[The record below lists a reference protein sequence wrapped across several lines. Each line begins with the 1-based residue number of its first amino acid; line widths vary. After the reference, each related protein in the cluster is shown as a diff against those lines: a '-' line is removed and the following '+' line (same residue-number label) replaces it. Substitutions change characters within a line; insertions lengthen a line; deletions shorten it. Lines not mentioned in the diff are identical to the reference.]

1 MDLLYL
7 ELQKGKRN
15 QGCRLHKGED
25 MTQEI
30 MGTAEIGA
38 WLGVTRQE
46 VAQWKFQGKL
56 PNPDYQLKA
65 TPVWKKKHIT

>member
-1 MDLLYL
+1 
-7 ELQKGKRN
+7 
-15 QGCRLHKGED
+15 

-56 PNPDYQLKA
+56 PSPDYQLKA
-65 TPVWKKKHIT
+65 TPVWKQSTLLEWRESNTWVENRVNSAKELVNG

>member
-1 MDLLYL
+1 M
-7 ELQKGKRN
+7 N
-15 QGCRLHKGED
+15 

-56 PNPDYQLKA
+56 PEPDYQLKA
-65 TPVWKKKHIT
+65 TPVWKQDTLLEWREANTWVENRVNSSKELVNG

>member
-1 MDLLYL
+1 
-7 ELQKGKRN
+7 
-15 QGCRLHKGED
+15 
-25 MTQEI
+25 MTQDI

-56 PNPDYQLKA
+56 TSPDYQLKA
-65 TPVWKKKHIT
+65 TPVWKKSTLVGWREQNSWVENRVNSAKELVNG

>member
-1 MDLLYL
+1 
-7 ELQKGKRN
+7 
-15 QGCRLHKGED
+15 

-38 WLGVTRQE
+38 WLGATRQE
-46 VAQWKFQGKL
+46 VVQWKFQGKL

-65 TPVWKKKHIT
+65 TPVLKQSTLLEWREANTWVENRVNSAKELVNG

>member
-1 MDLLYL
+1 
-7 ELQKGKRN
+7 
-15 QGCRLHKGED
+15 
-25 MTQEI
+25 

-65 TPVWKKKHIT
+65 TPVWKQDTLLEWREANTWVENRVNSSKELVNG

>member
-1 MDLLYL
+1 
-7 ELQKGKRN
+7 
-15 QGCRLHKGED
+15 

-30 MGTAEIGA
+30 MGSAEIGQ

-56 PNPDYQLKA
+56 PEPDYQLKA
-65 TPVWKKKHIT
+65 TPVWTKETLLKWREDNAWVEDRVNSSKELVNG

>member
-1 MDLLYL
+1 
-7 ELQKGKRN
+7 
-15 QGCRLHKGED
+15 

-56 PNPDYQLKA
+56 PSPDYQLKA
-65 TPVWKKKHIT
+65 TPVWKKSTLVGWREQNSWVENRVNSSKELVNG

>member
-1 MDLLYL
+1 
-7 ELQKGKRN
+7 
-15 QGCRLHKGED
+15 
-25 MTQEI
+25 MTQDI

-56 PNPDYQLKA
+56 PSPDYQLKA
-65 TPVWKKKHIT
+65 THVWKKSTLVGWREQNSWVENRVNSAKELVNG

>member
-1 MDLLYL
+1 
-7 ELQKGKRN
+7 
-15 QGCRLHKGED
+15 
-25 MTQEI
+25 MTQDI

-56 PNPDYQLKA
+56 PSPDYQLKA
-65 TPVWKKKHIT
+65 TPVWKKSTLVGWREQNSWVENRVNSAKELVNG

>member
-1 MDLLYL
+1 
-7 ELQKGKRN
+7 
-15 QGCRLHKGED
+15 
-25 MTQEI
+25 MTQDI

-56 PNPDYQLKA
+56 PSPDYQLKA
-65 TPVWKKKHIT
+65 TPVWKKSTLVGWREQNSWGENRVNSAKEVVNG

>member
-1 MDLLYL
+1 
-7 ELQKGKRN
+7 
-15 QGCRLHKGED
+15 
-25 MTQEI
+25 MTQDI

-56 PNPDYQLKA
+56 PSPDYQLKA
-65 TPVWKKKHIT
+65 TPVWKKSTLVGWREQNSWVENRVNSAKDLVNG

>member
-1 MDLLYL
+1 
-7 ELQKGKRN
+7 
-15 QGCRLHKGED
+15 

-56 PNPDYQLKA
+56 PEPDFQLKA
-65 TPVWKKKHIT
+65 TPVWKQDTLLEWRETNTWVENRVNSFKELVNG

>member
-1 MDLLYL
+1 
-7 ELQKGKRN
+7 
-15 QGCRLHKGED
+15 

-46 VAQWKFQGKL
+46 VAQWEISRE
-56 PNPDYQLKA
+56 A
-65 TPVWKKKHIT
+65 TKS

>member
-1 MDLLYL
+1 
-7 ELQKGKRN
+7 
-15 QGCRLHKGED
+15 

-65 TPVWKKKHIT
+65 TPIWKQDTLLEWREANTWVENRVNSSKELVNG

>member
-1 MDLLYL
+1 
-7 ELQKGKRN
+7 
-15 QGCRLHKGED
+15 

-56 PNPDYQLKA
+56 PEPDFQLKA
-65 TPVWKKKHIT
+65 TPVWKKSTLLEWRESNTWVENRVNSAKELVNG

>member
-1 MDLLYL
+1 
-7 ELQKGKRN
+7 
-15 QGCRLHKGED
+15 
-25 MTQEI
+25 MTQDI

-56 PNPDYQLKA
+56 PSPDYQLKA
-65 TPVWKKKHIT
+65 TPVWKKSTLVGWREQNSWVENRVNSAKELVNV

>member
-1 MDLLYL
+1 
-7 ELQKGKRN
+7 
-15 QGCRLHKGED
+15 
-25 MTQEI
+25 MTQDI

-56 PNPDYQLKA
+56 PSPDYQLKA
-65 TPVWKKKHIT
+65 TPVWKKSTLVGWREQNSWVENRVKSAKELGNG

>member
-1 MDLLYL
+1 
-7 ELQKGKRN
+7 
-15 QGCRLHKGED
+15 

-46 VAQWKFQGKL
+46 VAQWKFQGRL
-56 PNPDYQLKA
+56 PSPDYQLKA
-65 TPVWKKKHIT
+65 TPVWKKSTLVGWREQNSWVENRVNSAKELVNG

>member
-1 MDLLYL
+1 
-7 ELQKGKRN
+7 
-15 QGCRLHKGED
+15 

-56 PNPDYQLKA
+56 PTPDYELKA
-65 TPVWKKKHIT
+65 TPVGR

>member
-1 MDLLYL
+1 
-7 ELQKGKRN
+7 
-15 QGCRLHKGED
+15 
-25 MTQEI
+25 

-56 PNPDYQLKA
+56 PEPDYQLKA
-65 TPVWKKKHIT
+65 TPVWKQDTLLEWREANTWVENRVNSSKELVNG

>member
-1 MDLLYL
+1 
-7 ELQKGKRN
+7 
-15 QGCRLHKGED
+15 

-30 MGTAEIGA
+30 MRTAEIGA

-65 TPVWKKKHIT
+65 TPVWKQDTLLEWREANTWVENRVNSSKELVNG

>member
-1 MDLLYL
+1 
-7 ELQKGKRN
+7 
-15 QGCRLHKGED
+15 

-30 MGTAEIGA
+30 MGSAEIGV

-56 PNPDYQLKA
+56 PKPDFELKA
-65 TPVWKKKHIT
+65 TPVWKKETLVNWREDNEWVENRLNSSKELVNG

>member
-1 MDLLYL
+1 
-7 ELQKGKRN
+7 
-15 QGCRLHKGED
+15 

-56 PNPDYQLKA
+56 PKPDFELKA
-65 TPVWKKKHIT
+65 TPVWKLGTLVGWREQNSWVENRVNSAKELVNG

>member
-1 MDLLYL
+1 
-7 ELQKGKRN
+7 
-15 QGCRLHKGED
+15 

-56 PNPDYQLKA
+56 PEPDYQLKA
-65 TPVWKKKHIT
+65 TPVWKQDTLLEWREANTWVENRVNSSKELVNG

>member
-1 MDLLYL
+1 
-7 ELQKGKRN
+7 
-15 QGCRLHKGED
+15 

-65 TPVWKKKHIT
+65 TPVWKQDTLLEWREANTWVENRVNSSKELVNG

>member
-1 MDLLYL
+1 
-7 ELQKGKRN
+7 
-15 QGCRLHKGED
+15 

-65 TPVWKKKHIT
+65 TPVWKQDTLLKWREANTWVENRVNSSKELVNG

>member
-1 MDLLYL
+1 
-7 ELQKGKRN
+7 
-15 QGCRLHKGED
+15 

-46 VAQWKFQGKL
+46 VAQWKFQYL
-56 PNPDYQLKA
+56 
-65 TPVWKKKHIT
+65 

>member
-1 MDLLYL
+1 
-7 ELQKGKRN
+7 
-15 QGCRLHKGED
+15 

-65 TPVWKKKHIT
+65 TPVWKQDTLLEWREANTWVENRVNSAKELVNG